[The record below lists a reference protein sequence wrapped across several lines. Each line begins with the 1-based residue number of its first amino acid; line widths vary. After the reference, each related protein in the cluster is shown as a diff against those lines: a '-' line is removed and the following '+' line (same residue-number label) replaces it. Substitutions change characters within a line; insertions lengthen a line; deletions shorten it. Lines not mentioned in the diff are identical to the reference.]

1 MRFFK
6 NYDYYLIILT
16 TLILFAIGLVC
27 VYGIAYY
34 NYLSVNPGWTKTIQY
49 DQYLNQMNSYLYPFL
64 VMLLLSLGLCIPKRL
79 FEQDVLIKFSV
90 IIMGVT
96 VFLTFSLGID
106 KGLFFVL
113 ATMTVVQFIVL
124 ALTLKRSKVIR
135 IEKQRY
141 IGRLGSALL
150 HLGLVILILDFVG
163 LRESY
168 LHISIFWIGVILIS
182 VGNIFS
188 FYPDRITS
196 FLHTG

>member
-6 NYDYYLIILT
+6 NYDYHLVIMA

-34 NYLSVNPGWTKTIQY
+34 NYLSVNPEWTKTIQY
-49 DQYLNQMNSYLYPFL
+49 DRYLNQMNSYLYPFL

-79 FEQDVLIKFSV
+79 FGQDILIKFSV

-96 VFLTFSLGID
+96 VLLTFLLGIE
-106 KGLFFVL
+106 KGLVFVL
-113 ATMTVVQFIVL
+113 AAMTVVQFIVL
-124 ALTLKRSKVIR
+124 ALTFRKSRAIR
-135 IEKQRY
+135 IEKQGFF
-141 IGRLGSALL
+141 GRLGSALL

-168 LHISIFWIGVILIS
+168 LHISIFWIGVILIF
-182 VGNIFS
+182 VGNSFS

-196 FLHTG
+196 LLHTG